1 MSASTPTRARAFG
14 LRIISSDG
22 EQLLWFAG
30 LMALARDLALRLHAA
45 THRLG
50 HNTNVGHRVPFT
62 MVDADG
68 LSLSWLR
75 ETPYQAEHS
84 HYGATWRIRTEWK
97 TYEAFDCKGHPLK
110 IQSVLKSFDLDGYLA
125 RRKKR
130 RPEHGDRGLGP
141 VWNIR
146 KSRGGSGW
154 FRGIQ
159 TSQEIRLNELV
170 LVSDGEIPVRAARSK
185 RNLPTAWED
194 FLRSPQRSWKA
205 QRKARKQWQ
214 RRR

>member
-1 MSASTPTRARAFG
+1 MPASTPTRAHAFG
-14 LRIISSDG
+14 LRIVSSDG
-22 EQLLWFAG
+22 EQLLWFAC
-30 LMALARDLALRLHAA
+30 LSVMARDLALRLHAA
-45 THRLG
+45 THRSE
-50 HNTNVGHRVPFT
+50 HSTNIGFRVPFT
-62 MVDADG
+62 KVDADG
-68 LSLSWLR
+68 ICLSWIR

-84 HYGATWRIRTEWK
+84 HYGATWRIRTEWQ
-97 TYEAFDCKGHPLK
+97 TFEAFDCKGRPLK
-110 IQSVLKSFDLDGYLA
+110 IQSVLRSFYPEGHLA

-141 VWNIR
+141 VPNIR

-170 LVSDGEIPVRAARSK
+170 LVSEGEIPVRAARSK
-185 RNLPTAWED
+185 WNLPTAWDD
-194 FLRSPQRSWKA
+194 FLRTPQRSWKA
-205 QRKARKQWQ
+205 QLKARKQWE